1 MELTYEDRDKIPWS
15 KRLASSLRSIL
26 GRQETGIILL
36 CIILTAFFYSRNP
49 AMLAPTTIVSILRT
63 MAFPALIGM
72 GMVQLMIAGE
82 IDLSTGAMMSLGAV
96 LAAKLIRDLGFSIP
110 AAVACSLG
118 AAVLVGLTNAFFAVK
133 VGVPAVITTIGTM
146 FIVRGLSYSFTNGL
160 PIYPLPKEV
169 GIIGTWRPL
178 GISFTFF
185 LALGVMIVVQI
196 LLSRT
201 RWGSSLF
208 ATGGNKVAAQVCGIN
223 TDLVK
228 TICFVVTSLLA
239 GMAGMLTMSQLPLT
253 PGDPIIGRNLELQI
267 LVGVI
272 IGGVSFYGGRGSAIG
287 AFAGVFFIQLVSSG
301 LVIGRFDS
309 FLQKPVLG
317 LLLVI
322 AAVIDVV
329 RHRREES

>member
-1 MELTYEDRDKIPWS
+1 
-15 KRLASSLRSIL
+15 
-26 GRQETGIILL
+26 
-36 CIILTAFFYSRNP
+36 
-49 AMLAPTTIVSILRT
+49 
-63 MAFPALIGM
+63 
-72 GMVQLMIAGE
+72 
-82 IDLSTGAMMSLGAV
+82 
-96 LAAKLIRDLGFSIP
+96 
-110 AAVACSLG
+110 
-118 AAVLVGLTNAFFAVK
+118 
-133 VGVPAVITTIGTM
+133 
-146 FIVRGLSYSFTNGL
+146 
-160 PIYPLPKEV
+160 
-169 GIIGTWRPL
+169 
-178 GISFTFF
+178 
-185 LALGVMIVVQI
+185 
-196 LLSRT
+196 
-201 RWGSSLF
+201 
-208 ATGGNKVAAQVCGIN
+208 VCGIN
-223 TDLVK
+223 TDRVK
-228 TICFVVTSLLA
+228 TICFVVTSMLA